1 MHYRVLVVA
10 LAYAL
15 SGAGQ
20 SLAQHGPNSKRV
32 KQIGRT
38 VVIGGAGSS

>member
-15 SGAGQ
+15 SAAAQ
-20 SLAQHGPNSKRV
+20 SLAWVSTPPR
-32 KQIGRT
+32 R
-38 VVIGGAGSS
+38 